1 MIKKALLV
9 NTNYKVIANV
19 KTAVGGSHQPQARC
33 VITCYHTNNTK

>member
-19 KTAVGGSHQPQARC
+19 KTAVGGSHQPQGKM
-33 VITCYHTNNTK
+33 CYNMLSHE